1 MTQKSKRFDDIT
13 IQLFEEQYRDALY
26 HFKLSERQRIYS
38 SLPKEVLD
46 DALEDKNREANI
58 VLNDQNEVIGFF
70 VLHQH
75 YQHEGYDTPKEVI
88 YVRSLSIN
96 EAYQGHGYGTKMMMT
111 LPEYVHT
118 ATKEEGPIGKER
130 LYYLDLDSK
139 YVSSLKLKQSASS
152 EEGTIEVVDLV
163 LDHQK
168 VGFIA
173 IEQFDQRLIIRA
185 LYVNDAYRDTG
196 IAQSALRQLATYVRK
211 QNQKIKVIEITLF
224 GPNHQL
230 KTLFE
235 KSNFVETLSTEDYT
249 TLEKYINY

>member
-96 EAYQGHGYGTKMMMT
+96 EAYQG
-111 LPEYVHT
+111 L
-118 ATKEEGPIGKER
+118 
-130 LYYLDLDSK
+130 
-139 YVSSLKLKQSASS
+139 SLIHIS
-152 EEGTIEVVDLV
+152 EPT
-163 LDHQK
+163 
-168 VGFIA
+168 
-173 IEQFDQRLIIRA
+173 RP
-185 LYVNDAYRDTG
+185 Y
-196 IAQSALRQLATYVRK
+196 
-211 QNQKIKVIEITLF
+211 
-224 GPNHQL
+224 
-230 KTLFE
+230 
-235 KSNFVETLSTEDYT
+235 
-249 TLEKYINY
+249 